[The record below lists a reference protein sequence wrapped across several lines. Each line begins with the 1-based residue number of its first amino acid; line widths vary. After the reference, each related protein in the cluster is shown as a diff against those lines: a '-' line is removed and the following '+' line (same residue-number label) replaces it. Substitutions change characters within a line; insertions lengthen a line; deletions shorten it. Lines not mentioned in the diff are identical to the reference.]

1 MAQLYLKNLAKAEKV
16 AGISILKLLL
26 IIAVKALAGYLTG
39 MVILYTSALKSF
51 TTALSIFAAYIGIK
65 ASQRSADKHF
75 EYGYYKIETFAA
87 FIASILI
94 LYVGERILLGNIE
107 HILHPDGY
115 NYGLFGVI
123 VVLIAIGFS
132 WNFSKNLEKAAKEAN
147 LTSLAVSAKYKK
159 IDFLA
164 SVAIVIGAVTVLLG
178 IPYVEPILSGL
189 IAIVIVIISIKTF
202 KNSLFCLLDYW
213 QDTDLLKKV
222 KAILSSNSHIVQK
235 VEGVKLRQAGP
246 LVFGEAILQINP
258 FANLKD
264 VRNTIDN
271 IKNRIIDLS
280 PYIQDFS
287 IFSKILCPQNILLAV
302 PITAKRGLKSPLAH
316 SWKQIKHILLV
327 QIKGR
332 KIKIKGVLPYKNFAN
347 HQDLVTALVKNKV
360 NVFMACEI
368 DSLMYYSLE
377 RVNQIQVYPAF
388 HNAKNVDDATKLFT
402 IDN

>member
-1 MAQLYLKNLAKAEKV
+1 MTQLYIKNLAKAEKV

-26 IIAVKALAGYLTG
+26 IIAVKGLAGYLTG
-39 MVILYTSALKSF
+39 MAILYTSALKSF

-107 HILHPDGY
+107 HILHPDDY

-123 VVLIAIGFS
+123 VVLVAIGFS
-132 WNFSKNLEKAAKEAN
+132 WNFSKHLEKAAKEAN
-147 LTSLAVSAKYKK
+147 LASLAVSAKYKK

-164 SVAIVIGAVTVLLG
+164 SVAIVIGAITVLLG
-178 IPYVEPILSGL
+178 IPYVEPILSSL
-189 IAIVIVIISIKTF
+189 IALVIVVISIKTF

-213 QDTDLLKKV
+213 WDTDLLKKV
-222 KAILSSNSHIVQK
+222 KAILLSDGHIVKK

-246 LVFGEAILQINP
+246 LIFGEAILEINP

-264 VRNTIDN
+264 VRNTINN
-271 IKNRIIDLS
+271 IKNRIIELS

-287 IFSKILCPQNILLAV
+287 IFSKILCPENIILAV
-302 PITAKRGLKSPLAH
+302 PIKKNQGLKSPLAH
-316 SWKQIKHILLV
+316 SCQHIKEILLV
-327 QIKGR
+327 QIKGKR
-332 KIKIKGVLPYKNFAN
+332 TKLKGVLTYQNFIN
-347 HQDLVTALVKNKV
+347 HQDLVRALVENKV
-360 NVFMACEI
+360 NVFMAGEI

-377 RVNQIQVYPAF
+377 RVNQIQVYPSF
-388 HNAKNVDDATKLFT
+388 YNAKTVEEAAKMFT